1 MDDTLEIVTESINAS
16 VSASTLRSYRGGW
29 QEFVSYCA
37 KHSKEPLSVDHH
49 FVMRFLGHRSK
60 TVSVSRLY
68 VLLSSI
74 SHHYR
79 ARGLVSPCDNSMVRM
94 MMKGTSISYVTLM
107 SIKINMYIFQVSKGL
122 KPRTVPSGV
131 PSPSP

>member
-1 MDDTLEIVTESINAS
+1 MDDTLEIIGESINAS

-29 QEFVSYCA
+29 QEFSSYCA
-37 KHSKEPLSVDHH
+37 KHSKNPLDVDHH
-49 FVMRFLGHRSK
+49 FAMRFLAHRSK

-79 ARGLVSPCDNSMVRM
+79 ARGLVSPCDNSMVKM
-94 MMKGTSISYVTLM
+94 MMKGNLLLNEFST
-107 SIKINMYIFQVSKGL
+107 KA
-122 KPRTVPSGV
+122 
-131 PSPSP
+131 